1 MFFKSKYFLN
11 VCQESNVASII
22 YYHFLEKEH
31 KVGFNLGH
39 LKQYFDMM
47 VQNEAPKKQTNIKLN
62 ESKPVVSLKKENGIN
77 QKKAKDTIELEE
89 EEMEIE
95 NEKYFFCTLCKIDIY
110 QKTEA
115 YDHLGEF

>member
-1 MFFKSKYFLN
+1 
-11 VCQESNVASII
+11 
-22 YYHFLEKEH
+22 
-31 KVGFNLGH
+31 
-39 LKQYFDMM
+39 MM

-62 ESKPVVSLKKENGIN
+62 ESKPVVSLKKENGLY

-89 EEMEIE
+89 EEMEI
-95 NEKYFFCTLCKIDIY
+95 EKYFFCTLCKIDIY